1 MQVIQQ
7 AATAVHG
14 VLSHAD
20 RHRVGAEITLDA
32 KGCPVADLY
41 PTVGGAATIST
52 AAIREGR
59 RDDTLIQFP
68 KMMGPRAMID
78 RVDLDANPD
87 FMDGWEP

>member
-1 MQVIQQ
+1 MQVIQP

-14 VLSHAD
+14 VLSCAD
-20 RHRVGAEITLDA
+20 RHRVGAEITLEA
-32 KGCPVADLY
+32 TGCSVADLC
-41 PTVGGAATIST
+41 PTVGGAAAIS
-52 AAIREGR
+52 AAGIREGR

-68 KMMGPRAMID
+68 KMVGSRAMID